1 MLSGQTTGDPSTLA
15 EICQTGAGDATA
27 IAAPERAPMTYGKLR
42 ELAGH
47 TVSALNALGIGRGD
61 RVAMVLPNS
70 PETLAAFLAIG
81 AGASTAPLNPAYRHD
96 EYAYYLADLNAKALV
111 VRSDGGEE
119 AKLARQAAESK
130 GIPVLELAPD
140 YDGPA
145 GSFCLTGGSAAEAAR
160 PGFAESGD
168 EALVLHTSGTTS
180 KPKIVPLLHKNVAA
194 SARNIRE
201 VLQLSADDIC
211 LSIMPLFHIHG
222 LIAGSLAP
230 LSAGG
235 QVTVPGPFNALS
247 MLRWLT
253 ESGATWYTGVPTMHQ
268 ALLDRALKRPE
279 AAQGLGLRFIR
290 SSSASLPSQ
299 TMKQLE
305 ETFGCPVIESYGMTE
320 AAHQMTSNPLPPK
333 PRKPGSVGIAA
344 GPDVQL
350 ADEEGNFVSQGQHGE
365 VCIKG
370 DNVTPGYENNPDANA
385 KAFFQGWF
393 RTGDQ
398 GVLDAEGYLTITGR
412 LKELINRGG
421 EKVSPVEVDEALM
434 DHPSVA
440 QAVAFALP
448 HKKLGETVAAA
459 VRLNEGA
466 SLDEKTLK
474 GFVAERLAD
483 FKVPQKIVFLEEIP
497 KGPTGKMQRIG
508 MAEKLGLVE
517 QGEAKS

>member
-1 MLSGQTTGDPSTLA
+1 MAEGQTTGAARSLSGILNA
-15 EICQTGAGDATA
+15 GAGAATA
-27 IAAPERAPMTYGKLR
+27 IAAPERAPMSHAKLR

-61 RVAMVLPNS
+61 RVALVLPNS

-81 AGASTAPLNPAYRHD
+81 AGAATAPLNPAYRHD

-111 VRSDGGEE
+111 VRQDGGEE
-119 AKLARQAAESK
+119 AALARAAAEGH

-145 GSFCLTGGSAAEAAR
+145 GSFCLTGGSEAEAAH
-160 PGFAESGD
+160 PGFAEADD

-180 KPKIVPLLHKNVAA
+180 KPKIVPLLHRNVAA
-194 SARNIRE
+194 SAANIRN
-201 VLQLSADDIC
+201 VLQLGAGDIC

-222 LIAGSLAP
+222 LIAASLAP
-230 LSAGG
+230 LAAGG
-235 QVTVPGPFNALS
+235 QVYVPGPFNALA
-247 MLRWLT
+247 MLRWLQ

-290 SSSASLPSQ
+290 SSSASLPTQ
-299 TMKQLE
+299 TMRQLE
-305 ETFGCPVIESYGMTE
+305 DTFGCPVIESYGMTE
-320 AAHQMTSNPLPPK
+320 AAHQMTSNPLPPA
-333 PRKPGSVGIAA
+333 PRKPGSVGVAA
-344 GPDVQL
+344 GPDVAI
-350 ADEEGNFVSQGQHGE
+350 ADDAGNFLPQGAAGE

-398 GVLDAEGYLTITGR
+398 GILDDEGYLTITGR

-434 DHPSVA
+434 DHPEVA

-448 HKKLGETVAAA
+448 HRKLGETVAAA
-459 VRLNEGA
+459 VRLAEGA
-466 SLDEKTLK
+466 ALDEKTLK

-483 FKVPQKIVFLEEIP
+483 FKVPQKIVFLDEIP

-517 QGEAKS
+517 PEGGKP

>member
-1 MLSGQTTGDPSTLA
+1 MSAGEAPGAQRTVS
-15 EICQTGAGDATA
+15 EILNAGEGGATA
-27 IAAPERAPMTYGKLR
+27 IAAPGRAAMSYAKLR

-47 TVSALNALGIGRGD
+47 TVSALNAIGIGRGD
-61 RVAMVLPNS
+61 RVAIVLPNS
-70 PETLAAFLAIG
+70 PETLAAFLTIA

-96 EYAYYLADLNAKALV
+96 EYAYYLSDLNAKALV
-111 VRSDGGEE
+111 VRADGGEE
-119 AKLARQAAESK
+119 GRLARAAAEGH
-130 GIPVLELAPD
+130 GIPVLELVAD
-140 YDGPA
+140 DDGPA
-145 GSFCLTGGSAAEAAR
+145 GSFCLKGGTPGAADR

-180 KPKIVPLLHKNVAA
+180 RPKIVPLLQKNVSA

-201 VLQLSADDIC
+201 VLQLSDRDIC

-222 LIAGSLAP
+222 LIAGTLAP

-320 AAHQMTSNPLPPK
+320 AAHQMTSNPLPPA
-333 PRKPGSVGIAA
+333 PRKPGSVGVAA
-344 GPDVQL
+344 GPQVAI
-350 ADEEGNFVSQGQHGE
+350 ADDAGNFVAQGEAGE

-370 DNVTPGYENNPDANA
+370 ENVTPGYENNPDANA
-385 KAFFQGWF
+385 KSFFQGWF

-398 GVLDAEGYLTITGR
+398 GILDDAGYLTITGR

-434 DHPSVA
+434 DHPDVA

-483 FKVPQKIVFLEEIP
+483 FKVPQKIVFLAEIP

-517 QGEAKS
+517 QGGSK